1 MKHQEGNFEDSKGQ
15 SLYYQSWTPEGK
27 AKAASLIVHGLN
39 EHSGRYQDLAAFL
52 TESGYAVY
60 SLDLPG
66 HGKSYGPRAYVDD
79 FQDFIDPLDIYLDMI
94 QEWQPG
100 LPIYLLGHSMGGT
113 ISAAFLIEHQDRF
126 AGAVLSGP
134 LVKVPDYVSN
144 FTLQMGEILSA
155 VLPKMRIIAIEAE
168 AVSRDPAVV
177 KAYLNDPLVYTG
189 KVTVRISNEINKAIS
204 TIEEKGAQISLPLL
218 LLHGSADRLCESA
231 WSEYL
236 NDLVSSQDKKMII
249 YDGLYHEVYNEPE
262 AETVYGDLLKW
273 LEEHT
278 S

>member
-1 MKHQEGNFEDSKGQ
+1 MKHQEGKFQDNKGQ
-15 SLYYQSWTPEGK
+15 SLYYQSWTPEGE
-27 AKAASLIVHGLN
+27 AKAAALIVHGLN

-52 TESGYAVY
+52 TENDYAVY

-66 HGKSYGPRAYVDD
+66 HGKSYGLRSYVDD
-79 FQDFIDPLDIYLDMI
+79 LQDFIDPLEIYQDMI
-94 QEWQPG
+94 REWHPG

-113 ISAAFLIEHQDRF
+113 ISAAYLIEHQDKF

-144 FTLQMGEILSA
+144 FTLKIGEILSA
-155 VLPKMRIIAIEAE
+155 VLPKMRIISIDAQ

-177 KAYLNDPLVYTG
+177 EDYLNDPLVFTG
-189 KVTVRISNEINKAIS
+189 KVTARISNEINKAIAI
-204 TIEEKGAQISLPLL
+204 IEEKGSMISIPLL

-236 NDLVSSQDKKMII
+236 NDLVSSQDKKLII
-249 YDGLYHEVYNEPE
+249 YEGLYHEVYNEPE
-262 AETVYGDLLKW
+262 ADTVFADLLNW
-273 LEEHT
+273 LEVQT

>member
-1 MKHQEGNFEDSKGQ
+1 MKHQEGKFHDSKGQ

-27 AKAASLIVHGLN
+27 AKAAALIVHGLN

-66 HGKSYGPRAYVDD
+66 HGKSYGLRSYVDD
-79 FQDFIDPLDIYLDMI
+79 LQDFFDPLDIYLNMI
-94 QEWQPG
+94 HDWQPG
-100 LPIYLLGHSMGGT
+100 LPVYLLGHSMGGT

-144 FTLQMGEILSA
+144 FTLQMGEILST
-155 VLPKMRIIAIEAE
+155 VLPKMRIISIDAQ

-177 KAYLNDPLVYTG
+177 EAYLNDPLVYTG
-189 KVTVRISNEINKAIS
+189 KVTVRISNEINKAIAI
-204 TIEEKGAQISLPLL
+204 IEEKGANISIPLL

-236 NDLVSSQDKKMII
+236 NDLVSSQDKKLII
-249 YDGLYHEVYNEPE
+249 YEGLYHEVYNEPE
-262 AETVYGDLLKW
+262 ADTVFADLLNW